1 MLTWN
6 QARSG
11 VYWDSQLA
19 LSQRGCF
26 FWALLLYLDTLLSCR
41 TPMWKQI
48 TGHSSTL
55 WLSLAGCS
63 RACCPHPSSGTTGR
77 RRCFED
83 VFSPETCF
91 SVSFLT
97 MLPLMCA
104 VTGIWP
110 QSMLY
115 SSRGRSEVRQPD
127 SRGTRW
133 DLFHIR
139 CGQETWW
146 GSWTLSKCLNG
157 L

>member
-11 VYWDSQLA
+11 VYWDSRLA

-48 TGHSSTL
+48 TGHSCTL

-83 VFSPETCF
+83 VFLTWNMFF
-91 SVSFLT
+91 SCISDHAPVDVCSDGNLATKQVVFLQRPVRGQT
-97 MLPLMCA
+97 AGQPRNQVRPFPHSL
-104 VTGIWP
+104 WP
-110 QSMLY
+110 RNMM
-115 SSRGRSEVRQPD
+115 RQ
-127 SRGTRW
+127 
-133 DLFHIR
+133 
-139 CGQETWW
+139 
-146 GSWTLSKCLNG
+146 LNI
-157 L
+157 